1 MSTIIPIGPFHP
13 VLEEPEYIQ
22 LYVDGEIVEKAD
34 IDLGRVHR
42 GMELLAQEKTYDQDT
57 FLIERI
63 CGICSAS
70 HAWAGTLAM
79 EDIAGVVPTDRA
91 RYLRTIVHELERL
104 HSHMLWVGLGGHI
117 LGYWTVFMWGW
128 KYREPILDALEMIT
142 GNRQNY
148 AWYSPGGVRRD
159 VADEIWPEV
168 LKIINEFDEKVDLLT
183 GAILD
188 DPVILGRLKGVGIL
202 TNKDALYYG
211 ALGPTARGSGVDI
224 DVRRDDPYG
233 AYSEVDWNVIVQD
246 GCDCLAVAV
255 VRLLEMKES
264 VKIVRQCI
272 EKLPGGP
279 IATEVRDFPRGE
291 GVGHVEAPR
300 GESFHFVR
308 SNGTNM
314 PERHK
319 MRAPTFVNIP
329 TFRPRIKGETIADAA
344 LILAIIDPC
353 YSCTERMAILD
364 VTGGARATTGA
375 DLIKLSHEKTEKLRR
390 ES

>member
-1 MSTIIPIGPFHP
+1 MSTTIPIGPFHP
-13 VLEEPEYIQ
+13 VLEEPEYIS
-22 LYVDGEIVEKAD
+22 LYVDGETVTGAD

-42 GMELLAQEKTYDQDT
+42 GIELLAQEKTYDQDT
-57 FLIERI
+57 FLVERI

-70 HAWAGTLAM
+70 HCWASVLAM
-79 EDIAGVVPTDRA
+79 EDIAGVGPSDRA

-128 KYREPILDALEMIT
+128 KYREPILDALEAIT
-142 GNRQNY
+142 GNRNNY
-148 AWYSPGGVRRD
+148 AWYRPGGVRRD
-159 VADEIWPEV
+159 VADEIWPGV
-168 LKIINEFDEKVDLLT
+168 LKILDDFDGQVDLLT

-202 TNKDALYYG
+202 TTEDAIKYG

-224 DVRRDDPYG
+224 DVRRDEPYG

-279 IATEVRDFPRGE
+279 IANEIREIPRGE
-291 GVGHVEAPR
+291 GVGHIEAPR
-300 GESFHFVR
+300 GESFHFIR

-319 MRAPTFVNIP
+319 IRAPTFNNIP
-329 TFRPRIKGETIADAA
+329 TYRPRVVGETIADAC
-344 LILAIIDPC
+344 LIFAIIDPC
-353 YSCTERMAILD
+353 YSCTERMAVLGPD
-364 VTGGARATTGA
+364 GRPYMGGK
-375 DLIKLSHEKTEKLRR
+375 DLIALSHAKTEALRK
-390 ES
+390 SS

>member
-1 MSTIIPIGPFHP
+1 MSAIIPIGPFHP

-22 LYVDGEIVEKAD
+22 LHVDGETVESAD

-42 GMELLAQEKTYDQDT
+42 GMELLAQEKTFDQDT

-70 HAWAGTLAM
+70 HSWAGSLAM
-79 EDIAGVVPTDRA
+79 EDIVGVKPPDRA

-128 KYREPILDALEMIT
+128 KYREPVLDALEMIT
-142 GNRQNY
+142 GNRQHY
-148 AWYSPGGVRRD
+148 AWYRPGGVRRD

-168 LKIINEFDEKVDLLT
+168 LKIIDEFDRNTDLLI

-188 DPVILGRLKGVGIL
+188 DPVIQGRLKGVGVL
-202 TNKDALYYG
+202 TKEQAIHYG
-211 ALGPTARGSGVDI
+211 VLGPTARGSGVDI
-224 DVRRDDPYG
+224 DVRRDEDYG
-233 AYSEVDWNVIVQD
+233 AYGEVDWDVVVQPA
-246 GCDCLAVAV
+246 GDCLAVAV

-264 VKIVRQCI
+264 VKIIRQCI

-279 IATEVRDFPRGE
+279 IATEIRSFPRGE

-329 TFRPRIKGETIADAA
+329 SYRPRVKGESISDAV
-344 LILAIIDPC
+344 LIFAIIDPC
-353 YSCTERMAILD
+353 YSCTERMAVLD
-364 VTGGARATTGA
+364 PSGRPFMTGK
-375 DLIKLSHEKTEKLRR
+375 DLIRLSHEKTEELRR
-390 ES
+390 NL

>member
-22 LYVDGEIVEKAD
+22 LYVDGETVEKAD

-42 GMELLAQEKTYDQDT
+42 GMELLAQEKTFDQDI
-57 FLIERI
+57 FLVERI

-70 HAWAGTLAM
+70 HSWAASLAM
-79 EDIAGVVPTDRA
+79 EDIVGAKPTDRA

-104 HSHMLWVGLGGHI
+104 HSHMLWVGLAGHI

-142 GNRQNY
+142 GNRQHY
-148 AWYSPGGVRRD
+148 AWYKAGGVRRD
-159 VADEIWPEV
+159 VADDIWPAV
-168 LKIINEFDEKVDLLT
+168 LKIIDEFDKNNDILI
-183 GAILD
+183 GAFLD
-188 DPVILGRLKGVGIL
+188 DPVIHGRLKGVGVL
-202 TNKDALYYG
+202 TKEEAIHYG
-211 ALGPTARGSGVDI
+211 CLGPTGRGSGVDI
-224 DVRRDDPYG
+224 DVRRDDDYG
-233 AYSEVDWNVIVQD
+233 AYSEVDWNVITQPE
-246 GCDCLAVAV
+246 GDCLAVSV
-255 VRLLEMKES
+255 VRLLEMKEAC
-264 VKIVRQCI
+264 KIIKQCI
-272 EKLPGGP
+272 AKLPGGP
-279 IATEVRDFPRGE
+279 IATEIREFPRGE
-291 GVGHVEAPR
+291 GIGHIEAPR
-300 GESFHFVR
+300 GESFHFIR

-329 TFRPRIKGETIADAA
+329 SFRPRVTGETISDAV
-344 LILAIIDPC
+344 LIFAIIDPC
-353 YSCTERMAILD
+353 YSCTERMSVLD
-364 VTGGARATTGA
+364 PTGQSLMTGK

>member
-1 MSTIIPIGPFHP
+1 MSTLIPIGPFHP

-22 LYVDGEIVEKAD
+22 LYVDGETVERAD
-34 IDLGRVHR
+34 IDLGRIHR
-42 GMELLAQEKTYDQDT
+42 GMELLAQEKTFDQDT

-70 HAWAGTLAM
+70 HSWAGSLAM
-79 EDIAGVVPTDRA
+79 EDIVGVKPPDRA

-128 KYREPILDALEMIT
+128 KYREPVLDALEMIT

-148 AWYSPGGVRRD
+148 AWYRPGGVRRD
-159 VADEIWPEV
+159 VPDDVWPEV
-168 LKIINEFDEKVDLLT
+168 LKIIDEFDRNTDLLI

-202 TNKDALYYG
+202 SREDAIHYG
-211 ALGPTARGSGVDI
+211 CLGPTARGSGVAI
-224 DVRRDDPYG
+224 DVRKDESYG
-233 AYSEVDWNVIVQD
+233 AYDEVDWNVIVQPE
-246 GCDCLAVAV
+246 GDCLAVAV

-264 VKIVRQCI
+264 CKIIKQCI

-279 IATEVRDFPRGE
+279 IFTEIRDFPRGE

-329 TFRPRIKGETIADAA
+329 SFRPRVKGESISDAV
-344 LILAIIDPC
+344 LIFAIIDPC
-353 YSCTERMAILD
+353 YSCTERMAIISPD
-364 VTGGARATTGA
+364 GISRAVSER
-375 DLIKLSHEKTEKLRR
+375 DLIKLSHEKTEQLRR

>member
-22 LYVDGEIVEKAD
+22 LYVDGETVSDAD
-34 IDLGRVHR
+34 IDLGRIHR
-42 GMELLAQEKTYDQDT
+42 GIELLAQEKTYDQDT
-57 FLIERI
+57 FLVERI

-70 HAWAGTLAM
+70 HSWAAVLAM
-79 EDIAGVVPTDRA
+79 EDIAGVEVPDRA

-128 KYREPILDALEMIT
+128 KYREPVLDALEAIT
-142 GNRQNY
+142 GNRNNY
-148 AWYSPGGVRRD
+148 AWYRPGGVRRD
-159 VADEIWPEV
+159 VPDDVWPAV
-168 LKIINEFDEKVDLLT
+168 LKAMDEFDAQVDLLT

-202 TNKDALYYG
+202 KKEDAIAYG
-211 ALGPTARGSGVDI
+211 TLGPTARGSGFDI
-224 DVRRDDPYG
+224 DVRRDEPYG
-233 AYSEVDWNVIVQD
+233 AYSEVDWNVSVQE

-264 VKIVRQCI
+264 VKIIKQCI
-272 EKLPGGP
+272 KKLPGGP
-279 IATEVRDFPRGE
+279 IAAEVREIPRGE
-291 GVGHVEAPR
+291 GIGHIEAPR
-300 GESFHFVR
+300 GECFHFIR

-319 MRAPTFVNIP
+319 MRAPTFNNIP
-329 TFRPRIKGETIADAA
+329 SYRPRVKGETIADAV
-344 LILAIIDPC
+344 LIFAIIDPC
-353 YSCTERMAILD
+353 YSCTERMAVLGPD
-364 VTGGARATTGA
+364 GRPFMSGK
-375 DLIKLSHEKTEKLRR
+375 DLIKLSHAKTEELRKN
-390 ES
+390 S

>member
-22 LYVDGEIVEKAD
+22 LYVDGETVEKAD

-42 GMELLAQEKTYDQDT
+42 GMELLAQEKTFDQDT

-70 HAWAGTLAM
+70 HSWAGSLAM
-79 EDIAGVVPTDRA
+79 EDIVGVTPPDRA

-142 GNRQNY
+142 GNRQHY
-148 AWYSPGGVRRD
+148 AWYRPGGVRRD

-168 LKIINEFDEKVDLLT
+168 VKIVDEFDRNTDLLI
-183 GAILD
+183 GAVLD
-188 DPVILGRLKGVGIL
+188 DPVILGRLKGVGVL
-202 TNKDALYYG
+202 TKEEAIHYG
-211 ALGPTARGSGVDI
+211 CLGPTARGSGVDI
-224 DVRRDDPYG
+224 DVRRDECYG
-233 AYSEVDWNVIVQD
+233 AYDEINWDVIVQPD
-246 GCDCLAVAV
+246 GDCLAVAV

-264 VKIVRQCI
+264 VKIIKQCI

-279 IATEVRDFPRGE
+279 IHTEIRDFGRGE

-329 TFRPRIKGETIADAA
+329 SFRPRVKGESISDAV
-344 LILAIIDPC
+344 LIFAIIDPC
-353 YSCTERMAILD
+353 YSCTERMAVIGPD
-364 VTGGARATTGA
+364 GRATAVSGQ
-375 DLIKLSHEKTEKLRR
+375 DLIKLSHEKTERLRR

>member
-1 MSTIIPIGPFHP
+1 MSNVIPIGPFHP
-13 VLEEPEYIQ
+13 VLEEPEYITIH
-22 LYVDGEIVEKAD
+22 VDGETVLSAD

-42 GMELLAQEKTYDQDT
+42 GIELLSQEKTYDQDT
-57 FLIERI
+57 FLVERI

-70 HAWAGTLAM
+70 HAWAAVRAM
-79 EDIAGVVPTDRA
+79 EDIVGVEAPPRA

-128 KYREPILDALEMIT
+128 KYREPVLDALEAIT

-159 VADEIWPEV
+159 VPDDVWPPV
-168 LKIINEFDEKVDLLT
+168 LRAMDEFDAQVDMLI
-183 GAILD
+183 GAIMD
-188 DPVILGRLKGVGIL
+188 DPVIQGRLKGVGIL
-202 TNKDALYYG
+202 STEDAIAYG
-211 ALGPTARGSGVDI
+211 TLGPTARGSGVPI
-224 DVRRDDPYG
+224 DVRRDEPYG
-233 AYSEVDWNVIVQD
+233 AYDEVDWDVVCLD
-246 GCDCLAVAV
+246 GCDCLAVAA

-264 VKIVRQCI
+264 VKIIKQCI
-272 EKLPGGP
+272 QKLPEGP
-279 IATEVRDFPRGE
+279 IVEEIREFPRGE

-300 GESFHFVR
+300 GESFHFIR

-319 MRAPTFVNIP
+319 MRAPTFNNLP
-329 TFRPRIKGETIADAA
+329 SFRPRVKGEQIADAM
-344 LILAIIDPC
+344 LIFAIIDPC

-364 VTGGARATTGA
+364 PSGNRFATGP
-375 DLIKLSHEKTEKLRR
+375 DLIKLSHAKTEELRR
-390 ES
+390 NS

>member
-22 LYVDGEIVEKAD
+22 LYVDGETVEKAD

-42 GMELLAQEKTYDQDT
+42 GMELLAQEKTFDQDV

-70 HAWAGTLAM
+70 HSWAGSLAM
-79 EDIAGVVPTDRA
+79 EDIVGVTPPDRA

-148 AWYSPGGVRRD
+148 AWYRAGGVRRD

-168 LKIINEFDEKVDLLT
+168 VKIIDEFDKKVDLLT

-188 DPVILGRLKGVGIL
+188 DPVIQGRLKGVGIL
-202 TNKDALYYG
+202 SKEDAIHYG
-211 ALGPTARGSGVDI
+211 CLGPTARGSGVDI

-233 AYSEVDWNVIVQD
+233 AYSEVDWDVIVQE

-264 VKIVRQCI
+264 VKIIRQCI
-272 EKLPGGP
+272 AKLPGGP
-279 IATEVRDFPRGE
+279 IATEIRDFGRGE
-291 GVGHVEAPR
+291 GIGHIEAPR
-300 GESFHFVR
+300 GESFHFIR

-319 MRAPTFVNIP
+319 MRAPTFLNIP
-329 TFRPRIKGETIADAA
+329 SFRPRIKGAGIADAA

-353 YSCTERMAILD
+353 YSCTERMALID
-364 VTGGARATTGA
+364 GAGEARQIAGK
-375 DLIKLSHEKTEKLRR
+375 DLVRLSHEKTEKLKR

>member
-22 LYVDGEIVEKAD
+22 LYVDGETVEKAD

-42 GMELLAQEKTYDQDT
+42 GMELLAEEKTFDQDT

-70 HAWAGTLAM
+70 HSWAGSLAM
-79 EDIAGVVPTDRA
+79 EDIVGVTVPDRA

-128 KYREPILDALEMIT
+128 KYREPVLDALEMIT

-148 AWYSPGGVRRD
+148 AWYRPGGVRRD
-159 VADEIWPEV
+159 VPDEIWPEV
-168 LKIINEFDEKVDLLT
+168 VKIIDEFDKHTDLLI

-188 DPVILGRLKGVGIL
+188 DPVILSRLKGVGYL
-202 TNKDALYYG
+202 STEDAIRYG
-211 ALGPTARGSGVDI
+211 TLGPTARGSGVDI
-224 DVRRDDPYG
+224 DVRRDETYG
-233 AYSEVDWNVIVQD
+233 AYDEVDWDVIVQPD
-246 GCDCLAVAV
+246 GDCLAVAV

-264 VKIVRQCI
+264 CKIIKQCI

-279 IATEVRDFPRGE
+279 IATEIRDFGRGE

-319 MRAPTFVNIP
+319 MRAPTFLNIP
-329 TFRPRIKGETIADAA
+329 SFRPRVKGESISDAV
-344 LILAIIDPC
+344 LIFAIIDPC
-353 YSCTERMAILD
+353 YSCTERMAIID
-364 VTGGARATTGA
+364 PDGRASEVSGS
-375 DLIKLSHEKTEKLRR
+375 DLIKLSHQKTEQLRR

>member
-22 LYVDGEIVEKAD
+22 LYVDGETVERAD
-34 IDLGRVHR
+34 IDLGRIHR
-42 GMELLAQEKTYDQDT
+42 GMELLAQEKTFDQDT

-70 HAWAGTLAM
+70 HSWAGSLAM
-79 EDIAGVVPTDRA
+79 EDIVGVRPPDRA

-142 GNRQNY
+142 GNRQHY
-148 AWYSPGGVRRD
+148 AWYRPGGVRRD
-159 VADEIWPEV
+159 VPDEIWPEV

-188 DPVILGRLKGVGIL
+188 DPVIQGRLKGVGVL
-202 TNKDALYYG
+202 TKEEAIHYG
-211 ALGPTARGSGVDI
+211 CLGPTARGSGVPI
-224 DVRRDDPYG
+224 DVRKDESYG
-233 AYSEVDWNVIVQD
+233 AYDEVDWDMIVQPD
-246 GCDCLAVAV
+246 GDCLAVAV

-264 VKIVRQCI
+264 VKIIRQCI

-279 IATEVRDFPRGE
+279 IATEIRDFGRGE
-291 GVGHVEAPR
+291 GCGHVEAPR

-329 TFRPRIKGETIADAA
+329 SFRPRVKGESISDAV
-344 LILAIIDPC
+344 LIFAIIDPC
-353 YSCTERMAILD
+353 YSCTERMAVIDPAGKALMS
-364 VTGGARATTGA
+364 GN
-375 DLIKLSHEKTEKLRR
+375 DLIKLSHQKTEELRR
-390 ES
+390 NS